1 MKRTKQD
8 EGEDRAF
15 AAPAVGGTKRRAP
28 RPAAAKKPQNDA
40 GGPSLADS
48 KSDSPTDA
56 GVLLDSQSE
65 PTATP
70 SSAAVAEAP
79 HSSAAMPDAAHPR
92 GSEPRASETVA
103 LAARGNGPV
112 DLVACQERIGHTFRD
127 ESILLAALTHASG
140 AAHRLASNERLEFL
154 GDAILGFIVCDTLY
168 RIFPESL
175 EGDLTRI
182 KSVVVSRETCG
193 RISEHLGLTEFLI
206 VGKGL
211 AVNSAIP
218 VSVLSDLFESIV
230 AAIYLDG
237 GIEPARRF
245 VSRWMDPEIAQVS
258 SGAQGA
264 NHKSL
269 LQQLSQRDFGVTP
282 TYEVMEESG
291 PDHSKSFHV
300 SAFIGERRYTPAWG
314 RNKKEAEQRAAS
326 NALVELRAAGV
337 GIADAGRR
345 G

>member
-8 EGEDRAF
+8 EGKDRAV
-15 AAPAVGGTKRRAP
+15 ADPSGGGVTKKRAT
-28 RPAAAKKPQNDA
+28 RPAAAKKSQA
-40 GGPSLADS
+40 
-48 KSDSPTDA
+48 DA
-56 GVLLDSQSE
+56 GVLAQPHLEPQPDSDSE
-65 PTATP
+65 P
-70 SSAAVAEAP
+70 SSPPALAAVAHKAP
-79 HSSAAMPDAAHPR
+79 SR
-92 GSEPRASETVA
+92 RSEPGAVA
-103 LAARGNGPV
+103 VRGEKPV

-168 RIFPESL
+168 QIFPQSL
-175 EGDLTRI
+175 EGDLTRV

-193 RISEHLGLTEFLI
+193 RISEQLGLTEFLI

-211 AVNSAIP
+211 AVNSAVP

-237 GIEPARRF
+237 GIEPARLF
-245 VSRWMDPEIAQVS
+245 VSRWMEPEIAQVS

-282 TYEVMEESG
+282 TYEVMEETG

-326 NALVELRAAGV
+326 NALVELRAAGG

>member
-8 EGEDRAF
+8 EGEDRAVES
-15 AAPAVGGTKRRAP
+15 PSGGGVVKKRAT
-28 RPAAAKKPQNDA
+28 RPAAAKKPRADA
-40 GGPSLADS
+40 GGVAQPQRQLEPEPLQLEPSSLPA
-48 KSDSPTDA
+48 
-56 GVLLDSQSE
+56 
-65 PTATP
+65 
-70 SSAAVAEAP
+70 SAAVADKTP
-79 HSSAAMPDAAHPR
+79 SR
-92 GSEPRASETVA
+92 GSEPGAF
-103 LAARGNGPV
+103 AARGDKPV

-168 RIFPESL
+168 QIFPHSL

-193 RISEHLGLTEFLI
+193 RISERLRLIDFLI

-211 AVNSAIP
+211 SLNRAVP
-218 VSVLSDLFESIV
+218 ESVLSDLFESLV
-230 AAIYLDG
+230 AAIYIDG
-237 GIEPARRF
+237 GLEPVRAL
-245 VSRWMDPEIAQVS
+245 VSRMLEPEIVKVA
-258 SGAQGA
+258 SGEQGL

-269 LQQLSQRDFGVTP
+269 LQQLAQRDYGVTP
-282 TYEVMEESG
+282 TYEVVEEAG

-300 SAFIGERRYTPAWG
+300 VAQIGPRRYPPAWG

-326 NALVELRAAGV
+326 NALSTLQVEAASG
-337 GIADAGRR
+337 GRP
-345 G
+345 GPG

>member
-8 EGEDRAF
+8 EGEDRA
-15 AAPAVGGTKRRAP
+15 VGTPSDGGRAKKRAT
-28 RPAAAKKPQNDA
+28 RPAAAKKPPPDV

-48 KSDSPTDA
+48 QSDA
-56 GVLLDSQSE
+56 VVLLDPQSE
-65 PTATP
+65 PTALP
-70 SSAAVAEAP
+70 FSAASADAP
-79 HSSAAMPDAAHPR
+79 LLR
-92 GSEPRASETVA
+92 GSEPRGSETVA
-103 LAARGNGPV
+103 LAARATGPV

-168 RIFPESL
+168 RIFPHSL

-211 AVNSAIP
+211 AVNSAVP
-218 VSVLSDLFESIV
+218 VSVLSDLFESVV
-230 AAIYLDG
+230 AAIYLDS
-237 GIEPARRF
+237 GIEPARLF

>member
-1 MKRTKQD
+1 MTRTKHD
-8 EGEDRAF
+8 EGDDRAL
-15 AAPAVGGTKRRAP
+15 AAPSAGGGTKKRAT
-28 RPAAAKKPQNDA
+28 RLAAAKKPPTDA

-56 GVLLDSQSE
+56 GVLLDSQCE

-70 SSAAVAEAP
+70 ASAAVAEAP
-79 HSSAAMPDAAHPR
+79 PLR